1 MDQWVWI
8 FRIALVATCM
18 GSSLI
23 CVDHFLTP
31 TTYQEQAEYR
41 WIKDIYKNRSSI
53 RQYAH
58 SHYVGQIAIV
68 RTKTFEFLV
77 PRSLPEEYQDEL
89 FVIRATPI
97 LKIIREVRV
106 TTSQAEWA
114 WFPDPFRGGL
124 VLFPAIASVLAIL
137 ALVLSP
143 LTKTGRIVTFASLGF
158 FALSLALTLDRFNP
172 VVEF

>member
-1 MDQWVWI
+1 MDQWVWM
-8 FRIALVATCM
+8 FRISLVATCM

-41 WIKDIYKNRSSI
+41 WIKDIYKSRG
-53 RQYAH
+53 RQFAH
-58 SHYVGQIAIV
+58 SYYVGQIAIV

-97 LKIIREVRV
+97 LKTIREVQV
-106 TTSQAEWA
+106 TTSIAEWA

-143 LTKTGRIVTFASLGF
+143 RTKIGLIVTFASLGF
-158 FALSLALTLDRFNP
+158 FAFSLALTLDRFNP

>member
-41 WIKDIYKNRSSI
+41 WIKDIYKSRG
-53 RQYAH
+53 RQFAH
-58 SHYVGQIAIV
+58 SYYVGQIAIV

-97 LKIIREVRV
+97 LKTIREVQV
-106 TTSQAEWA
+106 TTSIAEWA

-143 LTKTGRIVTFASLGF
+143 RTKTGLIVTFASLGF
-158 FALSLALTLDRFNP
+158 FAFSLALTLDRFNP